1 LTYKTRNIIIL
12 SIFILLVTGFMGYVN
27 LFYYPGKIDTATEQ
41 NEELK
46 KQIATLDNIEEQYF
60 QLKKIVQEKEK
71 KLSQLDKK
79 IVAQVS
85 SAESYNY
92 LNQILGYV
100 GFIEFNLYFTGSF
113 QGEGYGY
120 NTYTVRGETAFKKI
134 YDFIWYLER
143 GPSIYKINK
152 LQLRAVESIDP
163 ETEIQMLVVPFEMEL
178 LAYYAEINDLPPI
191 RRTLNNVWIRN
202 AKNIFYPYVL
212 RNLPPNVDN
221 LIEVER
227 AELRAIIPGKILIA
241 DHEGKIHV
249 LQNGDEVYLGYLT
262 RIDTEKKQV
271 EFTLNKGGIYE
282 KFTLD
287 LKFEETTN

>member
-1 LTYKTRNIIIL
+1 MTYKTRNIIIL
-12 SIFILLVTGFMGYVN
+12 SVFILFIAGFIGYVN
-27 LFYYPGKIDTATEQ
+27 LFHFPGKINKVTQQ

-46 KQIATLDNIEEQYF
+46 KQIVALDHIEEQYF
-60 QLKKIVQEKEK
+60 QLKKMIEEKEK

-100 GFIEFNLYFTGSF
+100 GFIEFNLYFAGSF
-113 QGEGYGY
+113 QGQGYGY
-120 NTYTVRGETAFKKI
+120 NTYTLRGEASFKKI
-134 YDFIWYLER
+134 YDFIWFLER

-152 LQLRAVESIDP
+152 LQLRGVESVDP
-163 ETEIQMLVVPFEMEL
+163 ETELQMLVVPFEMEL

-191 RRTLNNVWIRN
+191 RKTLRNVWVRN
-202 AKNIFYPYVL
+202 ARNIFYPYVL
-212 RNLPPNVDN
+212 RNLPANIDN

-241 DHEGKIHV
+241 DHEGKIHI
-249 LQNGDEVYLGYLT
+249 LENGDEVYLGYLT
-262 RIDTEKKQV
+262 RIDSENQLV

-282 KFTLD
+282 KIVLN
-287 LKFEETTN
+287 LKFEEPIN